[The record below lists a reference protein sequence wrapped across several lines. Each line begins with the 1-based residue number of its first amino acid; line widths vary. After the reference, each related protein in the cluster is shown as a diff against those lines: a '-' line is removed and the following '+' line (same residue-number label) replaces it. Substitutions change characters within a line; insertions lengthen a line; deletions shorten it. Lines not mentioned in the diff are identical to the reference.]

1 MNLVATRWSGPSA
14 SALTREDLAY
24 LIGTCVLAVTRISEH
39 SKYSTNSSGFDCSG
53 GQPGQHSVGS
63 DRTTGESDD
72 VMLFTLDEA
81 PRTVTASTTAAILA
95 GAAALQVVLGGM
107 RFVDG
112 SMLLQFSQVGFQAQL
127 QDSSQYLFDSPLK
140 IVLLRL
146 LHLDSAT
153 AIGLLFIALNFL
165 PLAAI
170 WLVARQQQERLALL
184 AIVTIM
190 PIWKVMFQNIGVGD
204 SVVIACT
211 IVLVM
216 ARCWPCVGITTFA
229 MVLWHFQQGMLICL
243 ILSVLCIAAQEPERR
258 PRIMSILLGAAA
270 ATIVFS
276 ILKVYFMPSYT
287 DRLGVNLA
295 HMGPSL
301 RQNLLFFPIG
311 ICAIVP
317 GTLLIIEAM
326 QRGGRRARPALG
338 WMTLG
343 AIGLAICVGAI
354 IIDFSRVT
362 LLLTFPIVLFLANP
376 RAMPS
381 GFFEKLLTPRAVVP
395 VLAVAVMTPMLAW
408 SGIEVYLWPTVL
420 VTFQKYF
427 GAIPW

>member
-1 MNLVATRWSGPSA
+1 
-14 SALTREDLAY
+14 
-24 LIGTCVLAVTRISEH
+24 
-39 SKYSTNSSGFDCSG
+39 
-53 GQPGQHSVGS
+53 
-63 DRTTGESDD
+63 
-72 VMLFTLDEA
+72 
-81 PRTVTASTTAAILA
+81 
-95 GAAALQVVLGGM
+95 
-107 RFVDG
+107 
-112 SMLLQFSQVGFQAQL
+112 
-127 QDSSQYLFDSPLK
+127 
-140 IVLLRL
+140 
-146 LHLDSAT
+146 
-153 AIGLLFIALNFL
+153 
-165 PLAAI
+165 
-170 WLVARQQQERLALL
+170 
-184 AIVTIM
+184 
-190 PIWKVMFQNIGVGD
+190 
-204 SVVIACT
+204 
-211 IVLVM
+211 
-216 ARCWPCVGITTFA
+216 
-229 MVLWHFQQGMLICL
+229 
-243 ILSVLCIAAQEPERR
+243 
-258 PRIMSILLGAAA
+258 MSILLGAAA

-395 VLAVAVMTPMLAW
+395 VLAIAVMTPMLAW

-427 GAIPW
+427 GAMPW